1 MLLKQMGDDTHHGLS
16 NLWTLTVSVE
26 SEVLNRYRFLG
37 SFLCIYDVFTY
48 RIIAKCNQP
57 KFLGPRFTL
66 PAAKLLA
73 TPGARRNRRTW
84 NSTEFFQ
91 DFFPDF
97 PWDFCRTSEG
107 PQRKRRNLRLTPVKR
122 FVALFPQEVS
132 SLRSELRAKGN
143 EVVVAGCSWPYFLT
157 CFWEFHWKQLHHTGD
172 DRSISDQLNKNDKKL
187 KGKVSACAFF
197 FSLKPITFFCD
208 DHGDPCWI
216 IHRWWAKLP
225 SARRHQPSRKLWAL
239 QGRVC
244 LPCCCIL
251 QDGL

>member
-1 MLLKQMGDDTHHGLS
+1 MVYQIFGHWLSLLSLKSWKDRDSWDLFCAFMMMCLHIESLPNVINQSSLARGSPCRWQSFSPLQAQEGTEGPGTQLNFSRFPMGFLQ
-16 NLWTLTVSVE
+16 NLW
-26 SEVLNRYRFLG
+26 R
-37 SFLCIYDVFTY
+37 
-48 RIIAKCNQP
+48 
-57 KFLGPRFTL
+57 
-66 PAAKLLA
+66 
-73 TPGARRNRRTW
+73 
-84 NSTEFFQ
+84 
-91 DFFPDF
+91 
-97 PWDFCRTSEG
+97 
-107 PQRKRRNLRLTPVKR
+107 PQGKRRNLRLTPVKR

-172 DRSISDQLNKNDKKL
+172 DRSISDQINKNDKKL

>member
-1 MLLKQMGDDTHHGLS
+1 MIHIMVYQIFGHWLS
-16 NLWTLTVSVE
+16 RVE
-26 SEVLNRYRFLG
+26 SEVLKGYRFLG

-66 PAAKLLA
+66 PVAKLLA

-91 DFFPDF
+91 FFF
-97 PWDFCRTSEG
+97 QISHG
-107 PQRKRRNLRLTPVKR
+107 ILQNLWRPPRQTQKFTFDARETLRR
-122 FVALFPQEVS
+122 FVSPGGQLATQ
-132 SLRSELRAKGN
+132 RAPRKGKWG
-143 EVVVAGCSWPYFLT
+143 VAGCSWPYFLP